1 MQTNLNS
8 KYINNILNV
17 FEIGY
22 IVSNFDLRSQN
33 NPQISVK
40 DAQILMAIFLLSAKN
55 DNKFSVLNKYL
66 ANQPSV
72 LSVAIKTL
80 EKKGYIQKF
89 KSETDAREVYLKLT
103 SRSLKVFAHQT
114 NLQKSLLGKSLQ
126 EVSNKDK
133 QRIEKAIDAI
143 LESIDNNLQKFEK
156 NKFSRLDYLNALNN
170 DFLGIKYKEYAKL
183 YALFNLFFVFKEK
196 SIKYLK
202 YKVSILELLMV
213 KEIKRVTEIGRI
225 ASNKLLAT
233 IFKVD
238 KSTISNTLAVLTGKG
253 LVKRVIDSTN
263 RRNIIIE
270 CTDKAKKMIEK
281 IENYNYL
288 ALLPAYLANSA
299 EDNATLDDLVNIML
313 SKLTQEEVYSLEINP

>member
-40 DAQILMAIFLLSAKN
+40 DAQILIAIFLLSDKN

-156 NKFSRLDYLNALNN
+156 NKFSRLDYLNALSN

-196 SIKYLK
+196 SIKHLK

-238 KSTISNTLAVLTGKG
+238 KSTISNTLAVLTSKG
-253 LVKRVIDSTN
+253 LVKRVIDPTN

-313 SKLTQEEVYSLEINP
+313 SKLTQQEVYNLEINP

>member
-156 NKFSRLDYLNALNN
+156 NKFSRLDYLNVLNN

-196 SIKYLK
+196 SIKHLK

-270 CTDKAKKMIEK
+270 CTDKAKKMLEK

-313 SKLTQEEVYSLEINP
+313 SKLTEEEVYSLEINP